1 MAKFEMAKRAEFD
14 DPSMLRRYLA
24 KQLGRGRLALV
35 LGAGISTAF
44 KLPGWKELL
53 ERLYALRGTRPPK
66 GTDLKQQA
74 DYFRVT
80 YFKNDKKGFIEAVK
94 EALYQGVSVSFQD
107 LRHSATL
114 GAVGSL
120 VMASQRGNVSE
131 VITFNWDN
139 LLELYLEYHGF
150 VTLSA
155 TAERHWGGR
164 ADVSVLHPHG
174 YIPYGPDEK
183 SSDDI
188 IFDQTSYGDVI
199 GKEEKPWRQKLLTI
213 MRSHTCLFVGLSGT
227 DDNLVSLLQ
236 TCKSQH
242 ASRKENS
249 LFWGATFT
257 TSDDRAQ
264 AILWEEKG
272 VYSKKISNYNTD
284 LPEILFGICQ
294 EAAQLRRTS

>member
-1 MAKFEMAKRAEFD
+1 MAKVEMAKRADFDEF
-14 DPSMLRRYLA
+14 SILKKYLA
-24 KQLGRGRLALV
+24 KQLDRGRLALV

-53 ERLYALRGTRPPK
+53 KRLYALRGVRPPK
-66 GTDLKQQA
+66 GADLKQQA

-94 EALYQGVSVSFQD
+94 EALYQGVSVNFQD
-107 LRHSATL
+107 LRRSPTL
-114 GAVGSL
+114 GAIGSL
-120 VMASQRGNVSE
+120 VMASQRGSASE

-155 TAERHWGGR
+155 RHERHWGGR

-174 YIPYGPDEK
+174 FIPYGTLEK

-188 IFDQTSYGDVI
+188 VFDQTSYGDVI
-199 GKEEKPWRQKLLTI
+199 GKEDRPWRQKLLTI
-213 MRSHTCLFVGLSGT
+213 LRSHTCLFIGLSGT

-242 ASRKENS
+242 ASRKENT
-249 LFWGATFT
+249 LFWGITFT
-257 TSDDRAQ
+257 TSKNAAQ
-264 AILWEEKG
+264 ATLWEEKG
-272 VYSKKISNYNTD
+272 VYSKTVSNYHTE

-294 EAAQLRRTS
+294 EAARLRYI